1 MGVEAYLKFKKIF
14 DVFDEQEVKKKTN
27 TLVGEEVELT
37 SLLNI
42 ITEALLLLLLHT
54 IRVVFHFL
62 YSVHLVIPEFGTEID
77 T

>member
-1 MGVEAYLKFKKIF
+1 M
-14 DVFDEQEVKKKTN
+14 KKKTN

-42 ITEALLLLLLHT
+42 ITEALLLHT

>member
-1 MGVEAYLKFKKIF
+1 M
-14 DVFDEQEVKKKTN
+14 KKKTN